1 MSELITGRRAAAAAG
16 VLVLL
21 ALPFYADGF
30 WLQSGLFAMAAVLGA
45 IGLGLLT
52 GTAGQLSLGHSFFLA
67 VGAYGY
73 VWFSGGAS
81 GSGPSRLT
89 GLGLPPLLAL
99 VLAIAL
105 AGAAGAVFSPIA
117 GRLRGMYLGVA
128 TLALVFLGQHVMLN
142 SRSVTGGFNGR
153 PVEPMALFGFSFS
166 DASPRGLAVLGVP
179 FGGLERLWYLGLAL
193 VALGLFT
200 ARNLQQGRPGRAL
213 AALRDS
219 GTAAAV
225 MGVPVARYR
234 CAAFTVSCLYAGAG
248 GALTALAFKRVVP
261 DHFGLALSIDF
272 LAMIVIGGLGSV
284 GGAAAAA
291 VLVSLLP
298 QVLTVYADRLPLI
311 APAGSDAFGATPG
324 EAARYLYGAAVVLI
338 LTLAP
343 DGLAGLARRY
353 RPRRA
358 PAAAPAAPVP
368 VPVTVSRT
376 ATRPS
381 PGKEPTP

>member
-1 MSELITGRRAAAAAG
+1 MSDLLSKRRAAAAAG

-73 VWFSGGAS
+73 VWLSGGSGGS
-81 GSGPSRLT
+81 GSGRLG
-89 GLGLPPLLAL
+89 GLGLPP
-99 VLAIAL
+99 VLAFVLAVAL
-105 AGAAGAVFSPIA
+105 AGGAGGLFSPIA

-128 TLALVFLGQHVMLN
+128 TIALVFLGQHVMVN

-153 PVEPMALFGFSFS
+153 AVEPMALFGFSFS
-166 DASPRGLAVLGVP
+166 DSSPRGLAVLGVP
-179 FGGLERLWYLGLAL
+179 FGGVERLWYFGLAL
-193 VALGLFT
+193 VAIGLYT
-200 ARNLQQGRPGRAL
+200 ARNLHRGRQGRAL

-234 CAAFTVSCLYAGAG
+234 CAAFVVSCLYAGAA
-248 GALTALAFKRVVP
+248 GALTALVFKRVVP
-261 DHFGLALSIDF
+261 DHFGLALSIDY

-311 APAGSDAFGATPG
+311 APAGTDGFGATPG
-324 EAARYLYGAAVVLI
+324 EAARYLYGAAIVLI

-343 DGLAGLARRY
+343 GGLAGLVRRG
-353 RPRRA
+353 RPPAA
-358 PAAAPAAPVP
+358 PTAAPAAPIP
-368 VPVTVSRT
+368 VPVSRT
-376 ATRPS
+376 ATHPS
-381 PGKEPTP
+381 HGKEPTP